1 MIEFVHFMNSIYSVA
16 SLLLHPGGLAPTM
29 PGSVRYAAGEERSLV
44 LQVRSAVGC
53 GLGDAATRA
62 RGLIATLEGLLGSG
76 RNDSTRLACRPVS
89 ICKIVFCVFRTACM

>member
-44 LQVRSAVGC
+44 RSAVGC
-53 GLGDAATRA
+53 GLGDAATRV
-62 RGLIATLEGLLGSG
+62 RGLMLTLEGLLGSG

-89 ICKIVFCVFRTACM
+89 ICRIVFCVFRTACM